1 MPRARKLSNSSAAY
15 PLENKDHRRRVKM
28 RYQLAPLYC
37 RPWTLN
43 GISPR
48 LIESHYENN
57 YGAALNRLNAISEE
71 VEQFDFGNTPHQTLP
86 RLKRDETAALNSTL
100 LHELYFASLGG
111 D

>member
-1 MPRARKLSNSSAAY
+1 
-15 PLENKDHRRRVKM
+15 M

-57 YGAALNRLNAISEE
+57 YGAALNGLNAFSEKIG
-71 VEQFDFGNTPHQTLP
+71 QLDFSNTSAQSLA
-86 RLKRDETAALNSTL
+86 RLKRDEAAPLNSTL

-111 D
+111 DGRVLPDAVANAITK